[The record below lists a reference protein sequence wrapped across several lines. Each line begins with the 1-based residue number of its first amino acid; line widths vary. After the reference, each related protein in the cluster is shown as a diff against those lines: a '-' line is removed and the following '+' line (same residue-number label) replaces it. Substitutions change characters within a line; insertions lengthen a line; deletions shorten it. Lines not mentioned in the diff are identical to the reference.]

1 MMNEDHLDKLAKLEK
16 MAQTTEETTTLAEP
30 AQQKVVTGNLF
41 TQGIANAQTKVPTTT
56 ALPSTEID
64 KLMTEINID
73 DSQTIMHF
81 GSKAQE
87 QLTTISDKMLDGVKN
102 KDLGSAGN
110 DLNAMIAVIRGFD
123 IDELNPNQKL
133 GFFDR
138 LLGKAKPV
146 AKFIQKYEDVR
157 KQIDSITDKLE
168 VHKTTLLTDITSLNR
183 LYNANLDFFNTLEN
197 YIKAGDEKLHEL
209 DDKTIPEKV
218 ALAEANAETIQ
229 AQELRD
235 LRAARDELDRR
246 VHDLRLTRQ
255 VAMQGLPGIRLIQ
268 ENDKSLVNK
277 INSTLVNTV
286 PLWRQQLATA
296 VTIYRSAQ
304 AADTVKAATDLTND
318 LLKSNAENLKQANAE
333 TRKQLERGVFDI
345 ETIKHANTLLIET
358 LEESLL
364 IAEDGKKARALAVIE
379 LQNCEEALRK
389 TLASAKAMRSVAS
402 VESLEPAV
410 QQQS

>member
-123 IDELNPNQKL
+123 IDELNPNQKP

-304 AADTVKAATDLTND
+304 AADTLKAATDLTND

-402 VESLEPAV
+402 VEPLEPAV